1 MEKIDPDEEE
11 ESEYED
17 IMEVEV
23 PAEGD
28 VEGMQLEEDGRP
40 EVVVVKGRVLYHHP
54 RSTSVSGHS
63 CYHLYDLTIPG
74 CT

>member
-1 MEKIDPDEEE
+1 MERLDLDEEE
-11 ESEYED
+11 EPED
-17 IMEVEV
+17 EEIMEVEEA
-23 PAEGD
+23 AEGD

-63 CYHLYDLTIPG
+63 CCHL
-74 CT
+74 